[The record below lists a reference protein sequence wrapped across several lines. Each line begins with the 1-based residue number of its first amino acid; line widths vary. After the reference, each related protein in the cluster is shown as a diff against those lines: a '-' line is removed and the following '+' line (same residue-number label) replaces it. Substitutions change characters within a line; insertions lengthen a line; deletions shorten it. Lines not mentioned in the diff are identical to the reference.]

1 MNNKITLTDPNGT
14 KTELMLFAILKVQM
28 TIILI

>member
-28 TIILI
+28 TSS